1 MPIKNI
7 IFDVG
12 NVLVRW
18 DPASAVAKVFPEH
31 EVPAIM
37 TNVFQAEPWRAL
49 NRGDITEEELIEL
62 CNENYGMTRE
72 QAKNLMQAIR
82 ESLIPVPGGQELL
95 HNLYTAGYN
104 LYALTDNTHN
114 ILAYLKQRYDFWP
127 KFKGIV
133 SSADV
138 RYLKPSPHMYQTLI
152 NTYNIIPE
160 ESVFLDDLEHNIVGA
175 KLHGIHG
182 IQFFTADQ
190 ARTELEKMRIDI
202 SMLQSAKISGSLI

>member
-18 DPASAVAKVFPEH
+18 DPASAIAKVFPEH
-31 EVPAIM
+31 EVLLIM
-37 TNVFQAEPWRAL
+37 KNIFHAEPWRAL
-49 NRGDITEEELIEL
+49 NRGDITEEELIDV
-62 CNENYGMTRE
+62 CHKNFNMSRE
-72 QAKNLMQAIR
+72 QAEKLMQAIR

-95 HNLYTAGYN
+95 HDLHAAGYN
-104 LYALTDNTHN
+104 LYSLTDNTHN

-138 RYLKPSPHMYQTLI
+138 RHLKPSPQMYETLI
-152 NTYNIIPE
+152 NTYKIIPD
-160 ESVFLDDLEHNIVGA
+160 ESVFLDDLEHNITGA
-175 KLHGIHG
+175 KQHGIHG
-182 IQFFTADQ
+182 IQFFTAEQ
-190 ARTELEKMRIDI
+190 ASQELRK
-202 SMLQSAKISGSLI
+202 SFLITY